1 MIRSQGFYLT
11 CEECK
16 RAESLLRKT
25 DMTIADIALRMRC
38 SPSSRIVQ
46 SKTQDSG
53 LWWIPQPMDHSGLH
67 CASVK
72 LNSMGR

>member
-38 SPSSRIVQ
+38 SPSSIV
-46 SKTQDSG
+46 SFNRRHKIRDYGGFRSR
-53 LWWIPQPMDHSGLH
+53 WIIPDCTVL
-67 CASVK
+67 
-72 LNSMGR
+72 R